1 MIINKHDSEIVAKIL
16 LKINAIKLQPNNFFT
31 WASGKK
37 APIYCDNRI
46 LLSYVKERGVVR
58 DLFCKNIKM
67 NYANIDYIA
76 GVATGAIAHGLMVA
90 EKLELPFI
98 YVRDK
103 AKKYGRKNQIE
114 GSLTPNSNVLVIE
127 DLVSTGKSSLKAIE
141 AIEKSGSNAIGLMS
155 IFTYDMT
162 TKIDLPYLPLC
173 NYSTLINV
181 ASSNKIITEEEKDIL
196 SNWKQKMG

>member
-1 MIINKHDSEIVAKIL
+1 
-16 LKINAIKLQPNNFFT
+16 
-31 WASGKK
+31 
-37 APIYCDNRI
+37 
-46 LLSYVKERGVVR
+46 
-58 DLFCKNIKM
+58 
-67 NYANIDYIA
+67 
-76 GVATGAIAHGLMVA
+76 MVA

-141 AIEKSGSNAIGLMS
+141 AIEKSGSNVIGLMS

-181 ASSNKIITEEEKDIL
+181 ASSNKMITEEEKDIL
-196 SNWKQKMG
+196 SNWKQKIS

>member
-1 MIINKHDSEIVAKIL
+1 
-16 LKINAIKLQPNNFFT
+16 
-31 WASGKK
+31 
-37 APIYCDNRI
+37 
-46 LLSYVKERGVVR
+46 
-58 DLFCKNIKM
+58 M
-67 NYANIDYIA
+67 NYTNIDYIA

-98 YVRDK
+98 YVRDT

-127 DLVSTGKSSLKAIE
+127 DLVSTGKSSLNAIE
-141 AIEKSGSNAIGLMS
+141 AIEKSGSNVIGLMS

-196 SNWKQKMG
+196 SNWKQKIS